1 MILHLL
7 HLRRKIRYLRL
18 RMHAKIPLIVQ
29 HVRPVLLHLHRLR
42 QVRRV
47 QQPAG
52 RWQTTTDIGPI
63 LRLRVDSQLALRVFK
78 AP

>member
-7 HLRRKIRYLRL
+7 RLRRKIRSLRL
-18 RMHAKIPLIVQ
+18 RTPAKIPLTVQ
-29 HVRPVLLHLHRLR
+29 HVRALLLHLHRLR

-47 QQPAG
+47 QQPAV
-52 RWQTTTDIGPI
+52 RWKTTTDTGPI